1 MTTQEDITAKHRI
14 LRSLHLTALFNIG
27 SGSAGPPVEAAG
39 HVDPSPGID
48 IGLLVLRATLACIV
62 GAHGLQKL
70 FGLFGGSGIGG
81 FAKVLGGYGFTSNTT
96 LLAWVTALSETG
108 GSALL
113 LLGLGTPL
121 GAAALLGVAVN
132 IVYIKA
138 PTGFFMGTQ
147 KDGFEFQL
155 LLGAVALAYLFTGAG
170 RYSFDARTLWGRRP
184 VPYGLAGLALALA
197 TSMGVI
203 LLFR

>member
-1 MTTQEDITAKHRI
+1 MTTHEDITAKHRI
-14 LRSLHLTALFNIG
+14 LRSLHTALFNTGTG
-27 SGSAGPPVEAAG
+27 SHSGPPVEAAG
-39 HVDPSPGID
+39 HPSPGIG
-48 IGLLVLRATLACIV
+48 IGLLVLRITLACIV

-155 LLGAVALAYLFTGAG
+155 LLGVVALAYLFTGAG
-170 RYSFDARTLWGRRP
+170 RYSLDARTPWGRRP
-184 VPYGLAGLALALA
+184 VPYGLAGLALALV
-197 TSMGVI
+197 TSTGVI